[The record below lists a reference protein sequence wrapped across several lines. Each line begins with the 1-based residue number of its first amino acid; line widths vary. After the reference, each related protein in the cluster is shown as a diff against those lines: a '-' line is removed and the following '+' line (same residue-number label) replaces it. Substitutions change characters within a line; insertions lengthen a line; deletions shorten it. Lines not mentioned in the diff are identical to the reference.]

1 MDSNENLNQNDRQDV
16 EGSFYYALG
25 HELRRKIIKI
35 IGDNEFSSFTLLKKE
50 LGVSTGTIYHHLD
63 TLSELIEQKKDKKYY
78 LKELGVHAYNSL
90 KDDIKLIREK
100 GFAIREFKSPF
111 LRRLMVITSKRFIQF
126 KKEDRI
132 YAILISIGIL
142 IIGTILSRLNQF
154 YPLLLF
160 FIETNEN
167 NLGLN
172 FQILLILSFLLN
184 FIIYFIIIEGISR
197 LFYNKNE
204 NTLNFFI
211 SFTIVFFPMVLY
223 LLLHYIFVYSEI
235 FDISFINFLDKV
247 LMIIL
252 QVWSLWLLS
261 YSMSVKKG
269 LKIETTL
276 VVSLLLHYG
285 GFTIILLTLI

>member
-1 MDSNENLNQNDRQDV
+1 MDSNENSNQNDSQDV

-63 TLSELIEQKKDKKYY
+63 TLSELIKQKKDKKYY

-100 GFAIREFKSPF
+100 GFAIREFKSRF
-111 LRRLMVITSKRFIQF
+111 LRRLTSKRFIQF

-132 YAILISIGIL
+132 YTILISVGIL

-160 FIETNEN
+160 FIEINEN
-167 NLGLN
+167 NLELN

-197 LFYNKNE
+197 LFYDKNE

-211 SFTIVFFPMVLY
+211 SFAIVFFPMVLY
-223 LLLHYIFVYSEI
+223 LLSHYIFVYTGI
-235 FDISFINFLDKV
+235 FIISFINFLDKV

-276 VVSLLLHYG
+276 IASLLLHYG

>member
-1 MDSNENLNQNDRQDV
+1 MDSNENSNQNDSQDV

-63 TLSELIEQKKDKKYY
+63 TLSELIKQKKDKKYY

-160 FIETNEN
+160 FIEPNEN
-167 NLGLN
+167 NLELN

-197 LFYNKNE
+197 LFYDKNE

-211 SFTIVFFPMVLY
+211 SFAIIFFPMVLY
-223 LLLHYIFVYSEI
+223 LLLHYIFVYSGI

-276 VVSLLLHYG
+276 IVSLLLHYG

>member
-1 MDSNENLNQNDRQDV
+1 M
-16 EGSFYYALG
+16 
-25 HELRRKIIKI
+25 
-35 IGDNEFSSFTLLKKE
+35 LKKE

-63 TLSELIEQKKDKKYY
+63 TLSELIEQKEDKKYY

-90 KDDIKLIREK
+90 KDDIELIREK

-111 LRRLMVITSKRFIQF
+111 LRRLTSKRFIQF

-160 FIETNEN
+160 FIDTNEN
-167 NLGLN
+167 NLELN

-204 NTLNFFI
+204 NTVIFFI
-211 SFTIVFFPMVLY
+211 SFAIVFFPMILY

-276 VVSLLLHYG
+276 IVSLLLHYG

>member
-1 MDSNENLNQNDRQDV
+1 MDSNEKSNQNDSQDV

-63 TLSELIEQKKDKKYY
+63 TLSELIEQKEDKKYY

-90 KDDIKLIREK
+90 KDDIELIREK

-111 LRRLMVITSKRFIQF
+111 LRRLTSKRFIQF

-142 IIGTILSRLNQF
+142 IIGTILSRVNQF

-167 NLGLN
+167 NLELN
-172 FQILLILSFLLN
+172 FQIFLILSFLLN

-204 NTLNFFI
+204 NTVNFFI
-211 SFTIVFFPMVLY
+211 SFAIVFFPMILY
-223 LLLHYIFVYSEI
+223 LLLLYIEI
-235 FDISFINFLDKV
+235 FNISFINFLDKV

-276 VVSLLLHYG
+276 IVSLLLHYG